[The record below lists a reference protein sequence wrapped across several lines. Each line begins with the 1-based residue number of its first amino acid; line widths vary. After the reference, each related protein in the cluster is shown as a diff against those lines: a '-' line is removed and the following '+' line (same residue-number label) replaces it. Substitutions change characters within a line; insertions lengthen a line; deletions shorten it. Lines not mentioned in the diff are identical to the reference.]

1 MSSVRAVSIV
11 LLAAVLAFSTSGLE
25 GAQQDPSPGPTP
37 AGPWL
42 RVESEHFTLFGD
54 RPGEELVQTAVEL
67 ERLRSTLS
75 LLAPGSRLDPY
86 LPARLYLFRSG
97 TSFAP
102 FRLAGAGWMDAG
114 YLLETE
120 EASYGALVGGR
131 PSYLILRQYVRD
143 FLARQLPGL
152 PAWLRTGFAEY
163 YGTFEADDT
172 EARVGLPSRRHLEVL
187 SRQAELIP
195 TPELVAMEAPGVEE
209 TAAPTGFDP
218 AAEGPV
224 AAGNEDIFAS
234 FGPPTPF
241 ESQSWAAVHYLM
253 GGDEAHRRRLG
264 DYIRRAVAGEDPLA
278 AFRAAFDTEPEAFD
292 LTLAEYVRGTT
303 FSYLRVP
310 VEPRAARPLA
320 AEPMTPADVAFHLGD
335 LLLHLGPSHRDGARQ
350 RLRRAVE
357 LDPGHGRAWAGLAWL
372 LEGAGDEAALEAYEK
387 AVALLPDD
395 APTQVRYGQAKLRSL
410 GGRRAADEAGQAAVA
425 AAKEAFR
432 RATELRP
439 GSGEAWAGLGQAGVL
454 AAEPDPEAVAALE
467 RAVEHLPPGRTDVLF
482 NLLLA
487 RARLGDAAGVD
498 RAIADLRAA
507 GAEDSLL
514 VRAREVRLQLTLQE
528 AHRLATNDRIDD
540 AVALLAVVRAES
552 TNPAV
557 AEQAAAL
564 FDKLERA
571 ERHNRFAE
579 SYTEAVRQYH
589 AGELEAAAAAVETML
604 GEAAPGRQVST
615 LEDLR
620 ERIEMARPE

>member
-1 MSSVRAVSIV
+1 
-11 LLAAVLAFSTSGLE
+11 AAVLAFLPSGLL
-25 GAQQDPSPGPTP
+25 AAPQDSPPPPTP
-37 AGPWL
+37 PGPWL
-42 RVESEHFTLFGD
+42 RVESDHFTLFGD
-54 RPGEELVQTAVEL
+54 RPEEELLQTAIEL
-67 ERLRSTLS
+67 ERLRSTLT
-75 LLAPGSRLDPY
+75 LLAPGNRLDPY
-86 LPARLYLFRSG
+86 LPARLYLFRSA

-102 FRLAGAGWMDAG
+102 FRLPGAGSMDAG

-143 FLARQLPGL
+143 FLDRQLPGL

-172 EARVGLPSRRHLEVL
+172 EARIGLPSRRHLDVL
-187 SRQAELIP
+187 SRRAELIP
-195 TPELVAMEAPGVEE
+195 TAELVAMEAPAGEE
-209 TAAPTGFDP
+209 AAPTTGFDP

-253 GGDEAHRRRLG
+253 GGDEGERRRLG
-264 DYIRRAVAGEDPLA
+264 DYIRRVVAAEDPLA
-278 AFRAAFDTEPEAFD
+278 AFRSALGMEPVAFDRA
-292 LTLAEYVRGTT
+292 LAEYVRGTT

-310 VEPRAARPLA
+310 VERSAKPLA
-320 AEPMTPADVAFHLGD
+320 AEPMTPAEVAYHLGD

-357 LDPGHGRAWAGLAWL
+357 LDPGNGRAWAGLGRLHEA
-372 LEGAGDEAALEAYEK
+372 AGDDAATLEAYGK

-395 APTQVRYGQAKLRSL
+395 AGVQVRYGQARLRSL
-410 GGRRAADEAGQAAVA
+410 GGRRASDEAGQAAVA
-425 AAKEAFR
+425 AARGAFR
-432 RATELRP
+432 RAAELRP

-467 RAVEHLPPGRTDVLF
+467 RALELLPPGRADVLF

-487 RARLGDAAGVD
+487 RARVGDAAGVD

-507 GAEDSLL
+507 GADDTLL

-528 AHRLATNDRIDD
+528 AHRLATNDRLDD
-540 AVALLAVVRAES
+540 AVALLAVVQAES

-557 AEQAAAL
+557 SEQAAAL

-579 SYTEAVRQYH
+579 AYTEAVRLYH
-589 AGELEAAAAAVETML
+589 AGDLEAAAAAVEAML
-604 GEAAPGRQVST
+604 AEAA
-615 LEDLR
+615 
-620 ERIEMARPE
+620 

>member
-1 MSSVRAVSIV
+1 MMSSVRAVSIV

-25 GAQQDPSPGPTP
+25 GAPQDPPSSSRPSS
-37 AGPWL
+37 PWL

-86 LPARLYLFRSG
+86 LPARLYLFQSG

-102 FRLAGAGWMDAG
+102 FRLPSTGWMDAG

-143 FLARQLPGL
+143 FLARQFPGL
-152 PAWLRTGFAEY
+152 PDWLRTGFAEY

-172 EARVGLPSRRHLEVL
+172 EARIGLPSRRHLERL
-187 SRQAELIP
+187 AYQAELLP
-195 TPELVAMEAPGVEE
+195 TAELVTMGAPAREE
-209 TAAPTGFDP
+209 VTPPADFDP
-218 AAEGPV
+218 APAGPPEGDDADP
-224 AAGNEDIFAS
+224 FAS

-264 DYIRRAVAGEDPLA
+264 EYIRRVVAGEDPLA
-278 AFRAAFDTEPEAFD
+278 AFRVAFDTEPEAFD
-292 LTLAEYVRGTT
+292 RALAEYVRGTT

-320 AEPMTPADVAFHLGD
+320 AEPMTPAEVAFHLGD
-335 LLLHLGPSHRDGARQ
+335 LLLHLGPSHRDAARQ

-357 LDPGHGRAWAGLAWL
+357 LDPGHGRAWAGLGWL
-372 LEGAGDEAALEAYEK
+372 LEEAGDEAAALGAYEK

-425 AAKEAFR
+425 AAEEAFR
-432 RATELRP
+432 RATELRSD
-439 GSGEAWAGLGQAGVL
+439 SGEAWAGLGQAGVL
-454 AAEPDPEAVAALE
+454 AAEPDPSSTP
-467 RAVEHLPPGRTDVLF
+467 RNR
-482 NLLLA
+482 NLLTEGA
-487 RARLGDAAGVD
+487 
-498 RAIADLRAA
+498 LR
-507 GAEDSLL
+507 
-514 VRAREVRLQLTLQE
+514 
-528 AHRLATNDRIDD
+528 
-540 AVALLAVVRAES
+540 
-552 TNPAV
+552 P
-557 AEQAAAL
+557 
-564 FDKLERA
+564 
-571 ERHNRFAE
+571 RH
-579 SYTEAVRQYH
+579 Q
-589 AGELEAAAAAVETML
+589 GL
-604 GEAAPGRQVST
+604 APGS
-615 LEDLR
+615 ES
-620 ERIEMARPE
+620 

>member
-1 MSSVRAVSIV
+1 MSPGSTVPVA
-11 LLAAVLAFSTSGLE
+11 LLATVLAFPPSSLE
-25 GAQQDPSPGPTP
+25 AAPQGPPP
-37 AGPWL
+37 APAPASPWL

-86 LPARLYLFRSG
+86 LPARLYLFQSG

-102 FRLAGAGWMDAG
+102 FRLPAAGFMDAG
-114 YLLETE
+114 YLLAAE

-143 FLARQLPGL
+143 FLDRQLPGI

-163 YGTFEADDT
+163 YGTFEADDA
-172 EARVGLPSRRHLEVL
+172 EARIGLPSRRHLDVL
-187 SRQAELIP
+187 SRRPELIP
-195 TPELVAMEAPGVEE
+195 TAELVAMETPAVEE

-234 FGPPTPF
+234 FGSPTPF

-253 GGDEAHRRRLG
+253 GGDEAQRRRLG

-278 AFRAAFDTEPEAFD
+278 AFRAAFGTEPEAFD
-292 LTLAEYVRGTT
+292 RALAEYVRGTT
-303 FSYLRVP
+303 FSYLRLP
-310 VEPRAARPLA
+310 VEPAARPLA
-320 AEPMTPADVAFHLGD
+320 AEPMTPAETAFHLGD
-335 LLLHLGPSHRDGARQ
+335 LLLHLGPSHRDAARQ

-357 LDPGHGRAWAGLAWL
+357 LDPGHGRAWAGLGRL
-372 LEGAGDEAALEAYEK
+372 HEEAGDEAAALGAYEK

-395 APTQVRYGQAKLRSL
+395 ASTQIRYAQAQLRSL
-410 GGRRAADEAGQAAVA
+410 GGRRAADEAGQAALA
-425 AAKEAFR
+425 AARQAFR
-432 RATELRP
+432 RATELRAE
-439 GSGEAWAGLGQAGVL
+439 SGEAWAGLGQAGVL
-454 AAEPDPEAVAALE
+454 AAEPDPEAVTALE
-467 RAVEHLPPGRTDVLF
+467 RALGLLPPGRTDVLF

-487 RARLGDAAGVD
+487 RARVGDAAGVD

-507 GAEDSLL
+507 GADDTLL

-528 AHRLATNDRIDD
+528 AHRLATNDRLDD
-540 AVALLAVVRAES
+540 AVALLAVVQAES

-557 AEQAAAL
+557 SEQAAAL

-579 SYTEAVRQYH
+579 AYTEAVRLYH
-589 AGELEAAAAAVETML
+589 AGDLEAAAAAVEAML
-604 GEAAPGRQVST
+604 AEAAPGRQVST

-620 ERIEMARPE
+620 ERIEMDRP

>member
-1 MSSVRAVSIV
+1 MIDDRLPPSSSHRLAEKNDVTRPYRPDRTSHRRSRVSLRRRAD
-11 LLAAVLAFSTSGLE
+11 LAAG
-25 GAQQDPSPGPTP
+25 GPR
-37 AGPWL
+37 A
-42 RVESEHFTLFGD
+42 
-54 RPGEELVQTAVEL
+54 RP
-67 ERLRSTLS
+67 
-75 LLAPGSRLDPY
+75 
-86 LPARLYLFRSG
+86 
-97 TSFAP
+97 
-102 FRLAGAGWMDAG
+102 
-114 YLLETE
+114 
-120 EASYGALVGGR
+120 GR

-172 EARVGLPSRRHLEVL
+172 EARVGLPARRHLDRL
-187 SRQAELIP
+187 ARQAELIP
-195 TPELVAMEAPGVEE
+195 IAELVTMEAPAGEE
-209 TAAPTGFDP
+209 AAPPADFDP
-218 AAEGPV
+218 APEGPLS
-224 AAGNEDIFAS
+224 AGDDLFS

-253 GGDEAHRRRLG
+253 GGDEAQRRRLG
-264 DYIRRAVAGEDPLA
+264 DYIRRVADGEDPLA
-278 AFRAAFDTEPEAFD
+278 AFRAAFDSEPEAFD
-292 LTLAEYVRGTT
+292 RALAEYVRGTT

-310 VEPRAARPLA
+310 VKPRAARPLA
-320 AEPMTPADVAFHLGD
+320 AEPLTPAETAFHLGD
-335 LLLHLGPSHRDGARQ
+335 LLLHLGPSHRDAARQ

-357 LDPGHGRAWAGLAWL
+357 LDPGHGR
-372 LEGAGDEAALEAYEK
+372 
-387 AVALLPDD
+387 
-395 APTQVRYGQAKLRSL
+395 
-410 GGRRAADEAGQAAVA
+410 
-425 AAKEAFR
+425 
-432 RATELRP
+432 
-439 GSGEAWAGLGQAGVL
+439 AWAGLGQAGVL

-467 RAVEHLPPGRTDVLF
+467 RAVELLPPGRTDVLF

-540 AVALLAVVRAES
+540 AVGLLALVRAES

-579 SYTEAVRQYH
+579 GYTEAVCLYH
-589 AGELEAAAAAVETML
+589 AGDLEAAAAAVEAML
-604 GEAAPGRQVST
+604 AQAAPGRQVST

-620 ERIEMARPE
+620 ERIAMKRPE